1 MQQALSREQQK
12 PAQAPAEQEPTGLPE
27 NVDPEQ
33 VNPLMK
39 LKDQAFKPQAHKV
52 DFKPVSKILN

>member
-12 PAQAPAEQEPTGLPE
+12 PVQAPAEQEPTDLPQSE
-27 NVDPEQ
+27 GSEQ

-39 LKDQAFKPQAHKV
+39 LKDQAFKPQARKV
-52 DFKPVSKILN
+52 DFKPVSKNLN